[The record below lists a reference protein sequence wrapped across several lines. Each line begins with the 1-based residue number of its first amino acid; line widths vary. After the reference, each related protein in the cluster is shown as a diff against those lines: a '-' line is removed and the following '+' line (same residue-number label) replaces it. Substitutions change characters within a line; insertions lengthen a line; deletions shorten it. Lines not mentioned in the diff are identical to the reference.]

1 MKKNILFFGAL
12 VGALLLVSCSGGNKK
27 QAASSVSSEELD
39 NASKVINY
47 YHTSLIVLRH
57 VANAKDINAVLGY
70 MEQTGKVPEV
80 SPIAPPKVSAK
91 DTAELMDPGDYFNIE
106 VRQNLKQSYRGLFS
120 ARAQFYDNFNKF
132 LSYKQAKETAK
143 IGKLLD
149 ENYRLSVEMSEYK
162 QVIFDILSP
171 LTEQAEKELLADL
184 AATLRPERYL
194 HTLGVAYTAAN
205 LAACFMEGEEEV
217 KKARKAGLL
226 HDCAKYLTANEMLN
240 LCDKYGVILTQC
252 ERENPAL
259 VHGKLGAYLAKQRYG
274 MKDEICSAI
283 ACHTTGKPKMT
294 TLEKILYVADFI
306 EPGRKLDCKPYSLP
320 EVRKQSFRD
329 LERGLFMTLE
339 NTVNYLQRTNI
350 PIDELTFQTYSYYK
364 DKTNNKK

>member
-27 QAASSVSSEELD
+27 QAASSVASEELD

-70 MEQTGKVPEV
+70 MEQIGKVPEV
-80 SPIAPPKVSAK
+80 SAR

-120 ARAQFYDNFNKF
+120 ARTQFYDNFNKF

-171 LTEQAEKELLADL
+171 LTEQAEKELLADEPL
-184 AATLRPERYL
+184 KDQIMAMRKMSGTVQSIMNLYSRKHALDGMRIDMKMAELKKELEAAKKLPAVTGYDEEQKNYYSFLTSVES
-194 HTLGVAYTAAN
+194 
-205 LAACFMEGEEEV
+205 FM
-217 KKARKAGLL
+217 KDMQKARDKGSYSDEDYNAMSEAYEYGLS
-226 HDCAKYLTANEMLN
+226 
-240 LCDKYGVILTQC
+240 VI
-252 ERENPAL
+252 
-259 VHGKLGAYLAKQRYG
+259 
-274 MKDEICSAI
+274 
-283 ACHTTGKPKMT
+283 
-294 TLEKILYVADFI
+294 
-306 EPGRKLDCKPYSLP
+306 
-320 EVRKQSFRD
+320 
-329 LERGLFMTLE
+329 
-339 NTVNYLQRTNI
+339 
-350 PIDELTFQTYSYYK
+350 
-364 DKTNNKK
+364 